1 MIHRLPFVVHLPH
14 SDMSEAPER
23 EPRNSSP
30 PSWSSIVFRVFAGFP
45 LAVALMVILLL
56 QTWLAT
62 LEQVDYGLHA
72 TLRKY
77 FDPAAWYILGELRL
91 PSFMGSKALLI
102 PMPGGYWVLGLFF
115 VNLLLGGIVRA
126 RKGWTKVGV
135 LISHA
140 GILLMILSSGV
151 TEMTEERGTM
161 DFFEGESSN
170 VAQDYYEYVV
180 EISERTKG
188 IPDQVHVVRG
198 EYLTDLVGSP
208 APIRTVRLPEL
219 PFDMQFT
226 RYCKNGRVMSVREMA
241 PAADTAVV
249 DGYFLFDR
257 PSDKNAEINIAAC
270 YAKVLP
276 RQGEALPSFILSGD
290 AFHPHTVRVGDRVF
304 VFQMRKFLWTMPFTV
319 RLDKA
324 TAEYYPNSTKPK
336 RFESRVTR
344 IENGSEANVEIKMNM
359 PMRYEGLTFYQRM
372 MGRENA
378 QVANSRPY
386 SQLEVVRNPAD
397 QWPKYALYV
406 VTFGLLVHFV
416 MKFVLYVKKITRTR
430 KL

>member
-1 MIHRLPFVVHLPH
+1 MA
-14 SDMSEAPER
+14 DE
-23 EPRNSSP
+23 SSNV
-30 PSWSSIVFRVFAGFP
+30 PSTRRQKSLGQQVFAFFAGFP
-45 LAVALMVILLL
+45 LAVALMLILLL

-62 LEQVDYGLHA
+62 LEQVDYGLYA

-77 FDPAAWYILGELRL
+77 FDPKAWYILGELRL
-91 PSFMGSKALLI
+91 PDFMGKKALMI

-115 VNLLLGGIVRA
+115 LNLFLGGIVRA
-126 RKGWTKVGV
+126 RKGWKKAGV
-135 LISHA
+135 LISHS
-140 GILLMILSSGV
+140 GILMMILSAGV

-180 EISERTKG
+180 EISERTAG
-188 IPDQVHVVRG
+188 MPTEVHVIRG
-198 EYLTDLVGSP
+198 LYLNDLVGNP
-208 APIRTVRLPEL
+208 APVRTVRLPEL

-226 RYCKNGRVMSVREMA
+226 RYSKNGRVMSVNEMA
-241 PAADTAVV
+241 PPAGAQVI
-249 DGYFLFDR
+249 DGYYIFDR
-257 PSDKNAEINIAAC
+257 PPNKDAETNIAAC
-270 YAKVLP
+270 YAKAMPRAGEPLP
-276 RQGEALPSFILSGD
+276 GFILSGD
-290 AFHPHTVRVGDRVF
+290 AFHPHTIKVGERIF
-304 VFQMRKFLWTMPFTV
+304 VFQLRKFLWTMPFTV
-319 RLDKA
+319 RLDQA

-378 QVANSRPY
+378 QMPNSRPY

-397 QWPKYALYV
+397 QWPKYALYI
-406 VTFGLLVHFV
+406 VTFGLFVHFV
-416 MKFVLYVKKITRTR
+416 LKFIFYIEKNTRTP
-430 KL
+430 KQ

>member
-1 MIHRLPFVVHLPH
+1 
-14 SDMSEAPER
+14 MSEASER
-23 EPRNSSP
+23 ESRNFPIS
-30 PSWSSIVFRVFAGFP
+30 SWSRSLFHVLAGFP
-45 LAVALMVILLL
+45 LAVILMLILLL

-91 PSFMGSKALLI
+91 PEFMGGKALTI

-126 RKGWTKVGV
+126 RKGWTKAGV
-135 LISHA
+135 LISHS
-140 GILLMILSSGV
+140 GILLMILSAGV

-188 IPDQVHVVRG
+188 MPDQVHVIRG
-198 EYLTDLVGSP
+198 EYLADLVGSP
-208 APIRTVRLPEL
+208 APVRTVRLPEL

-226 RYCKNGRVMSVREMA
+226 RYSKNGRVMAVNEMA
-241 PAADTAVV
+241 PPADSPVI
-249 DGYFLFDR
+249 DGYYIFDR
-257 PSDKNAEINIAAC
+257 PSNKDAETNIAAC
-270 YAKVLP
+270 YAKILP
-276 RQGEALPSFILSGD
+276 REGSALPSFIMSGD
-290 AFHPHTVRVGDRVF
+290 VFHPHTVRLGDRLF

-319 RLDKA
+319 RLDQA

-336 RFESRVTR
+336 RFESQVTR

-397 QWPKYALYV
+397 QWPKYALYI

-416 MKFVLYVKKITRTR
+416 LKFALYVKRITRSQ

>member
-1 MIHRLPFVVHLPH
+1 MLESNEYEPATRPQPTWGGMIFSVL
-14 SDMSEAPER
+14 
-23 EPRNSSP
+23 
-30 PSWSSIVFRVFAGFP
+30 AGFP
-45 LAVALMVILLL
+45 LAVVLMLILLL

-77 FDPAAWYILGELRL
+77 FDPQAWYILGELRL
-91 PSFMGSKALLI
+91 PDFMGGKALTI

-115 VNLLLGGIVRA
+115 LNLLLGGIVRA
-126 RKGWTKVGV
+126 RKGWKKAGV
-135 LISHA
+135 LISHG
-140 GILLMILSSGV
+140 GILLMILSAGV

-161 DFFEGESSN
+161 DFFEGETSN

-188 IPDQVHVVRG
+188 MPDKVHVVRG
-198 EYLTDLVGSP
+198 EFLTDLTGSP
-208 APIRTVRLPEL
+208 APVRTVRLPDL

-226 RYCKNGRVMSVREMA
+226 RYSKNGRVISANEMPPPADNPVIDGFYVADKA
-241 PAADTAVV
+241 PE
-249 DGYFLFDR
+249 
-257 PSDKNAEINIAAC
+257 KNAELNVAAC

-276 RQGEALPSFILSGD
+276 RAGEPLPSFILSGD
-290 AFHPHTVRVGDRVF
+290 VFHPHTLRIGDRVF
-304 VFQMRKFLWTMPFTV
+304 VFHMRKFLWTMPFTV

-324 TAEYYPNSTKPK
+324 TAEYYPNSSKPK
-336 RFESRVTR
+336 HFESRVTR

-397 QWPKYALYV
+397 QWPKYALYI
-406 VTFGLLVHFV
+406 VTIGLFVHFLL
-416 MKFVLYVKKITRTR
+416 KFIVFVERNTRN
-430 KL
+430 KN